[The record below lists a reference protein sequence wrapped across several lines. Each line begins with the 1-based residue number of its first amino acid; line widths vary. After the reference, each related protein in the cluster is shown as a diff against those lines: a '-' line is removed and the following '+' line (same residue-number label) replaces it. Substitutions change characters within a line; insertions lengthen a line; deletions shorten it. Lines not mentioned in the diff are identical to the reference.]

1 MPWSLTKEFKF
12 EYAHKLK
19 HHDGAC
25 ARLHGHSGVGRVF
38 LRGNRLHE
46 EGPKQGMIIDFAD
59 VKNVLNPVVAAFLD
73 HQYLN
78 DSLQMD
84 SPTAENIARWLY
96 DKLKPLIPE
105 LVAVEIDET
114 CTSSC
119 RYEP

>member
-1 MPWSLTKEFKF
+1 M
-12 EYAHKLK
+12 
-19 HHDGAC
+19 
-25 ARLHGHSGVGRVF
+25 V
-38 LRGNRLHE
+38 
-46 EGPKQGMIIDFAD
+46 IDFAD

-84 SPTAENIARWLY
+84 SPTAENIAHWLY